1 MNKETF
7 WGILI
12 SQNPRLTTDPHFTP
26 ESVRRFFDLMWDTAY
41 KAGAEDMAFRHH
53 EIADA
58 AGISDNSDSRHERQF
73 IQFLIDT
80 LRDFTDED
88 RPEDPKK
95 KKH

>member
-12 SQNPRLTTDPHFTP
+12 SQNTRITTDPHFTP
-26 ESVRRFFDLMWDTAY
+26 ESVRRFFDMLWDTAY
-41 KAGAEDMAFRHH
+41 KTGAEDMATRHH

-58 AGISDNSDSRHERQF
+58 IKSPSGASTEKKF
-73 IQFLIDT
+73 IKFLIDT
-80 LRDFTDED
+80 LNDFSDDD
-88 RPEDPKK
+88 RPENPKK

>member
-12 SQNPRLTTDPHFTP
+12 SQNPRITTDPHFSP
-26 ESVRRFFDLMWDTAY
+26 ESVRRFFDVLWDTAY

-58 AGISDNSDSRHERQF
+58 IGSPPEASTEKQF
-73 IQFLIDT
+73 IQFLIDP
-80 LRDFTDED
+80 LREFSDDD
-88 RPEDPKK
+88 RSQNPKK
-95 KKH
+95 KKQ